1 MFLGSRGGPHP
12 GSSGVMGC
20 PWALYRPSKGSR
32 KKVHRPPAAGGSSP
46 SEGKGEKIQWRRVGG
61 GGGQEQEG
69 RGGDYKE

>member
-32 KKVHRPPAAGGSSP
+32 KKVHRPPAAGGGPVHPKARERRSNG
-46 SEGKGEKIQWRRVGG
+46 EGWAEAGDRNK
-61 GGGQEQEG
+61 